1 MAAGPDDLELLLT
14 DVRKT
19 ISDNKQFLKTLG
31 DEQYSEQEDE
41 EEATSDVSPAS
52 EEDFEEL

>member
-1 MAAGPDDLELLLT
+1 MSTVPDDLESLLT

-19 ISDNKQFLKTLG
+19 ISDNKQFLEKLV
-31 DEQYSEQEDE
+31 DEAIEVDAEDGP
-41 EEATSDVSPAS
+41 EAVAG

>member
-1 MAAGPDDLELLLT
+1 MPTVPDDLETLLS

-19 ISDNKQFLKTLG
+19 ISDNKQFLEKLV
-31 DEQYSEQEDE
+31 DEAIEVDAEDE
-41 EEATSDVSPAS
+41 PEAVVP

>member
-1 MAAGPDDLELLLT
+1 MAEPDDLEKLLA

-19 ISDNKQFLKTLG
+19 ISDNKQFLEKLV
-31 DEQYSEQEDE
+31 DEADQDDSE
-41 EEATSDVSPAS
+41 EETEAVTV

>member
-1 MAAGPDDLELLLT
+1 MPNVPDDLETLLS

-19 ISDNKQFLKTLG
+19 ISDNRQFLEKLV
-31 DEQYSEQEDE
+31 DEAIEVDSEDE
-41 EEATSDVSPAS
+41 PEAVAS